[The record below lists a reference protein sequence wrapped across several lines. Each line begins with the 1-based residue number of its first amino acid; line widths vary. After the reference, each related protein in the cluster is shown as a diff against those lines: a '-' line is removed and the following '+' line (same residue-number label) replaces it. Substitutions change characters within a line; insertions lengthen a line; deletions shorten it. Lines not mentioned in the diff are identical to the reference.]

1 MGSSL
6 DMSRFLP
13 SSCQHVVKRIL
24 AYTLLDASYPFVLF
38 FCCGCRH
45 SINIVFA
52 CKIKSHCISKGD
64 ILIKINIV
72 LNESKW
78 SKIKIEQNLTQVQL
92 EKKYTFSNHIYP
104 IMKVLV
110 MWILLTFY
118 NLPLLVN
125 LAGFNDVLPCGK
137 QLEAEGLVSLLRGN
151 LPDRDILQWNDPLGL
166 LILQEKQDAW
176 RSFII
181 CMYREAL
188 IIWEPSFQTKHP
200 DLWSIWIY
208 KLHVQD

>member
-6 DMSRFLP
+6 DMSRFLS

-52 CKIKSHCISKGD
+52 
-64 ILIKINIV
+64 
-72 LNESKW
+72 
-78 SKIKIEQNLTQVQL
+78 
-92 EKKYTFSNHIYP
+92 
-104 IMKVLV
+104 
-110 MWILLTFY
+110 FY

-125 LAGFNDVLPCGK
+125 LAGFNDVLPRGK

-166 LILQEKQDAW
+166 LIRCELEVVQTVVVKD
-176 RSFII
+176 
-181 CMYREAL
+181 
-188 IIWEPSFQTKHP
+188 EPPPLPILYSSTCNV
-200 DLWSIWIY
+200 LVNI
-208 KLHVQD
+208 

>member
-6 DMSRFLP
+6 DMSRFLS

-38 FCCGCRH
+38 FFCGCRH

-92 EKKYTFSNHIYP
+92 EKKIHIFQSYLSHNESSRHVNSP
-104 IMKVLV
+104 Y
-110 MWILLTFY
+110 LLQ
-118 NLPLLVN
+118 PSP
-125 LAGFNDVLPCGK
+125 PC
-137 QLEAEGLVSLLRGN
+137 QPCRL
-151 LPDRDILQWNDPLGL
+151 
-166 LILQEKQDAW
+166 
-176 RSFII
+176 
-181 CMYREAL
+181 
-188 IIWEPSFQTKHP
+188 
-200 DLWSIWIY
+200 
-208 KLHVQD
+208 